1 MSLNEIKRFTKDLKG
16 SAELQSAIKGAGASP
31 EAVAGVAKEKGYDF
45 TAEELKAAA
54 AENKGEMSEEQ
65 LDKVAGGAVI
75 VEVTGTTVVVE
86 VTVVA
91 T

>member
-1 MSLNEIKRFTKDLKG
+1 MSLSEMKRFTEDLKK
-16 SAELQSAIKGAGASP
+16 QSALQDEVKAAGSDP
-31 EAVAGVAKEKGYDF
+31 EAIVKVAKGKGYDF

-65 LDKVAGGAVI
+65 LDKVAGGTAVA
-75 VEVTGTTVVVE
+75 TVVV